1 MTVSTEVSHND
12 YVGNGTTTVFP
23 YQFRIFK
30 QSDLT
35 VSVTDPD
42 DDLTILRLDTDY
54 TVTGAGSYYGGTVV
68 LPSALATN
76 WKISIAREMPV
87 TQETDL
93 RNQGKFFAEVHENAF
108 DKLTM
113 LIQQCFGWLGLAL
126 RKPSFI
132 ANYYDALGNYIRN
145 LHDPVR
151 PQDAATKNYID
162 VEISTVNADIESR
175 SQKTLRVPENIPAL
189 PSIPERRNKQVGFDN
204 SGNPVLLDPA
214 ETGDLGYILIDS
226 FEDGATITS
235 RYEAL
240 HFETGGEYYRWDGEL
255 PKVVPAGSTPE
266 TTGGVGVGAWVSV
279 GDASLRSNLAD
290 PEGYQLI
297 GGLSEHYS
305 LPAKFVVVD
314 NEPYNGDLKSAL
326 SDAEAGTVFWLGKKT
341 YNITGLYGSARNTVE
356 NITIVGAGMPQL
368 SSDKTRFIDGT
379 GTIIQGAIK
388 NQAIGF
394 KIFNLGIDC
403 GNYVSQSVY
412 PTETYEDALQHYAVG
427 ANANLAIDNIKTLNA
442 VGVVSKPGTHSILL
456 EQLSGV
462 KLGYVECIGGF
473 HGLTIKCQDLQ
484 GGIAHCYGQYGD
496 AFILKSDSGGAC
508 TSNYMER
515 ITAGLYYNADW
526 PDVTMGGIYDAHDN
540 VTIDKIGIG
549 ELIVQNAS
557 WGLIPS
563 DANTG
568 FITNVSIGRY
578 SAFNVYGNYY
588 SLTIDNKCVGWTIG
602 EHRIS
607 GASGGIR
614 VHPDSAE
621 INIGTGSSKGN
632 TKSGYALGSN
642 SLSHGVLFA
651 NENGEAGVDYLGGLG
666 FDASLVHG
674 YINGTVLVSGMPTAK
689 NGNPING
696 WADTGAFDMNVTGK
710 TVNITGSLT
719 RGSSAAAYNIISVCQ
734 PLKQT
739 PIPAWG
745 VSAGSVMI
753 PVECYVTTSGQLY
766 VTGFA
771 SIPTGGT
778 IYFSG
783 QYLFK

>member
-1 MTVSTEVSHND
+1 MTVSTEVDHND
-12 YVGNGTTTVFP
+12 YIGNGVTTSFP
-23 YQFRIFK
+23 YTFRIFK
-30 QSDLT
+30 KSDL
-35 VSVTDPD
+35 VVQVA
-42 DDLTILRLDTDY
+42 DLSENITELVLDTDY
-54 TVTGAGSYYGGTVV
+54 TVTGAGEYTGGNVILSTP
-68 LPSALATN
+68 LTSGYQ
-76 WKISIAREMPV
+76 ISISRELPV
-87 TQETDL
+87 TQEIDF
-93 RNQGKFFAEVHENAF
+93 RNQGKFFAEVHEDGF

-113 LIQQCFGWLGLAL
+113 LIQQAISWLRLSL
-126 RKPSFI
+126 RKPSFV
-132 ANYYDALGNYIRN
+132 ANYYDALNNYIRN
-145 LHDPVR
+145 LRDPSL
-151 PQDAATKNYID
+151 PQDAATKNYVDSLANI
-162 VEISTVNADIESR
+162 NLSR
-175 SQKTLRVPENIPAL
+175 TLRTPEPIISL
-189 PSIPERRNKQVGFDN
+189 PGIDQRKNKIVAMDD
-204 SGNPVLLDPA
+204 SGNPLMVLPESGSAADVLIELAKPY
-214 ETGDLGYILIDS
+214 GY
-226 FEDGATITS
+226 T
-235 RYEAL
+235 Y
-240 HFETGGEYYRWDGEL
+240 
-255 PKVVPAGSTPE
+255 
-266 TTGGVGVGAWVSV
+266 
-279 GDASLRSNLAD
+279 
-290 PEGYQLI
+290 I
-297 GGLSEHYS
+297 GGLAEHYS
-305 LPAKFVVVD
+305 LPVKFVVVD
-314 NEPYNGDLKSAL
+314 NAPYNGDLKAAL
-326 SDAEAGTVFWLGKKT
+326 TAATPGSVFWLGKKT
-341 YNITGLYGSARNTVE
+341 HNITGLYGVNRNTVE

-368 SSDKTRFIDGT
+368 SSDKRYFIDGT
-379 GTIIQGAIK
+379 GTIIQGTIK
-388 NQAIGF
+388 NQAKGF
-394 KIFNLGIDC
+394 KIFNLGIDV
-403 GNYVSQSVY
+403 GDYVSQNVY
-412 PTETYEDALQHYAVG
+412 PSVTYEDGLQHYGVG
-427 ANANLAIDNIKTLNA
+427 SNANIEINNVKILNTVTDTA
-442 VGVVSKPGTHSILL
+442 KPGTHSLLL

-473 HGLTIKCQDLQ
+473 HGFTVKCHGLQ

-496 AFILKSDSGGAC
+496 AFIFKSDSGGAC
-508 TSNYMER
+508 ADNYMER
-515 ITAGLYYNADW
+515 ITVGLYDNTGW

-632 TKSGYALGSN
+632 TKSGYALGGN
-642 SLSHGVLFA
+642 SLSHGVIFA

-674 YINGTVLVSGMPTAK
+674 YVNGTVLFSGMPTAK

-696 WADTGAFDMNVTGK
+696 WGDTGAFDMNITGK

-719 RGSSAAAYNIISVCQ
+719 RGTSAAAYNIISVCQ

-745 VSAGSVMI
+745 VSSGSAMV

-766 VTGFA
+766 VAGFA

>member
-1 MTVSTEVSHND
+1 MTVSTEVDHNE
-12 YVGNGTTTVFP
+12 YTGNGVTTSFP
-23 YQFRIFK
+23 YTFRIFK
-30 QSDLT
+30 KSDL
-35 VSVTDPD
+35 VVQVV
-42 DDLTILRLDTDY
+42 DLNENITELILDTDY
-54 TVTGAGSYYGGTVV
+54 TVSGAGGYTGGNVV
-68 LPSALATN
+68 LAAPLN
-76 WKISIAREMPV
+76 NGYQISISRDLPV

-93 RNQGKFFAEVHENAF
+93 RNQGKFFAEVHEDAF

-113 LIQQCFGWLGLAL
+113 LIQQAISWLRLSL
-126 RKPSFI
+126 RKPSFV
-132 ANYYDALGNYIRN
+132 ANYYDALNNYIRN
-145 LHDPVR
+145 LRDPSL
-151 PQDAATKNYID
+151 PQDAATKNYVDSLANI
-162 VEISTVNADIESR
+162 NLSR
-175 SQKTLRVPENIPAL
+175 TLRTPEPIISL
-189 PSIPERRNKQVGFDN
+189 PGIDQRKNKIVAMDD
-204 SGNPVLLDPA
+204 SGNPLMVLPESGSAADVLIELAKPY
-214 ETGDLGYILIDS
+214 GY
-226 FEDGATITS
+226 T
-235 RYEAL
+235 Y
-240 HFETGGEYYRWDGEL
+240 
-255 PKVVPAGSTPE
+255 
-266 TTGGVGVGAWVSV
+266 
-279 GDASLRSNLAD
+279 
-290 PEGYQLI
+290 I
-297 GGLSEHYS
+297 GGLAEHFS
-305 LPAKFVVVD
+305 LPVKFVVVD
-314 NEPYNGDLKSAL
+314 NAPYNGDLKAAL
-326 SDAEAGTVFWLGKKT
+326 TAATSGSVFGLGKKT
-341 YNITGLYGSARNTVE
+341 YNITGLYGVNRNTVE
-356 NITIVGAGMPQL
+356 NITIVGAGMPKL
-368 SSDKTRFIDGT
+368 SSDKRYLMDGT
-379 GTIIQGAIK
+379 GTIIQGTIK
-388 NQAIGF
+388 NQAKGF
-394 KIFNLGIDC
+394 KIFNLGIDV
-403 GNYVSQSVY
+403 GDYVSQNVY
-412 PTETYEDALQHYAVG
+412 PSVTYEDGLQHYGVG
-427 ANANLAIDNIKTLNA
+427 SNANIEINNVKLLNTVTDTA
-442 VGVVSKPGTHSILL
+442 KPGTHSLLL

-473 HGLTIKCQDLQ
+473 HGFTVKCHGLQ

-496 AFILKSDSGGAC
+496 AFIFKSDSGGAC
-508 TSNYMER
+508 ADNYMER
-515 ITAGLYYNADW
+515 ITVGLYDNTGW

-632 TKSGYALGSN
+632 TKSGYALGGN
-642 SLSHGVLFA
+642 SLSHGVIFA

-674 YINGTVLVSGMPTAK
+674 YVNGTVLFSGMPTAK

-696 WADTGAFDMNVTGK
+696 WGDTGAFDMNITGK

-719 RGSSAAAYNIISVCQ
+719 RGTSAAAYNIISVCQ

-745 VSAGSVMI
+745 VSAGSAMV

-766 VTGFA
+766 VAGFA

>member
-1 MTVSTEVSHND
+1 MTVSTEVDHNE
-12 YVGNGTTTVFP
+12 YTGNGVTTSFP
-23 YQFRIFK
+23 YTFRIFK
-30 QSDLT
+30 KSDL
-35 VSVTDPD
+35 VVQVV
-42 DDLTILRLDTDY
+42 DLNENITELILDTDY
-54 TVTGAGSYYGGTVV
+54 TVSGAGGYTGGNVV
-68 LPSALATN
+68 LAAPLN
-76 WKISIAREMPV
+76 NGYQISISRDLPV

-93 RNQGKFFAEVHENAF
+93 RNQGKFFAEVHEDAF

-113 LIQQCFGWLGLAL
+113 LIQQAISWLRLSL
-126 RKPSFI
+126 RKPSFV
-132 ANYYDALGNYIRN
+132 ANYYDALNNYIRN
-145 LHDPVR
+145 LRDPSL
-151 PQDAATKNYID
+151 PQDAATKNYVDSLANI
-162 VEISTVNADIESR
+162 NLSR
-175 SQKTLRVPENIPAL
+175 TLRTPEPIISL
-189 PSIPERRNKQVGFDN
+189 PGIDQRKNKIVAMDD
-204 SGNPVLLDPA
+204 SGNPLMVLPESGSAADVLIELAKPY
-214 ETGDLGYILIDS
+214 GY
-226 FEDGATITS
+226 T
-235 RYEAL
+235 Y
-240 HFETGGEYYRWDGEL
+240 
-255 PKVVPAGSTPE
+255 
-266 TTGGVGVGAWVSV
+266 
-279 GDASLRSNLAD
+279 
-290 PEGYQLI
+290 I
-297 GGLSEHYS
+297 GGLAEHFS
-305 LPAKFVVVD
+305 LPVKFVVVD
-314 NEPYNGDLKSAL
+314 NAPYNGDLKAAL
-326 SDAEAGTVFWLGKKT
+326 TAATSGSVFWLGKKT
-341 YNITGLYGSARNTVE
+341 YNITGLYGVNRNTVE
-356 NITIVGAGMPQL
+356 NITIVGAGMPKL
-368 SSDKTRFIDGT
+368 SSDKRYLMDGT
-379 GTIIQGAIK
+379 GTIIQGTIK
-388 NQAIGF
+388 NQAKGF
-394 KIFNLGIDC
+394 KIFNLGIDV
-403 GNYVSQSVY
+403 GDYVSQNVY
-412 PTETYEDALQHYAVG
+412 PSVTYEDGLQHYGVG
-427 ANANLAIDNIKTLNA
+427 SNANIEINNVKLLNTVTDTA
-442 VGVVSKPGTHSILL
+442 KPGTHSLLL

-473 HGLTIKCQDLQ
+473 HGFTVKCHGLQ

-496 AFILKSDSGGAC
+496 AFIFKSDSGGAC
-508 TSNYMER
+508 ADNYMER
-515 ITAGLYYNADW
+515 ITVGLYDNTGW

-632 TKSGYALGSN
+632 TKSGYALGGN
-642 SLSHGVLFA
+642 SLSHGVIFA

-674 YINGTVLVSGMPTAK
+674 YVNGTVLFSGMPTAK

-696 WADTGAFDMNVTGK
+696 WGDTGAFDMNITGK

-719 RGSSAAAYNIISVCQ
+719 RGTSAAAYNIISVCQ

-745 VSAGSVMI
+745 VSAGRAMV

-766 VTGFA
+766 VAGFA

>member
-1 MTVSTEVSHND
+1 MTVSTEVDHNE
-12 YVGNGTTTVFP
+12 YTGNGVTTSFP
-23 YQFRIFK
+23 YTFRIFK
-30 QSDLT
+30 KSDL
-35 VSVTDPD
+35 VVQVV
-42 DDLTILRLDTDY
+42 DLNENITELILDTDY
-54 TVTGAGSYYGGTVV
+54 TVSGAGGYTGGNVV
-68 LPSALATN
+68 LAAPLN
-76 WKISIAREMPV
+76 NGYQISISRDLPV

-93 RNQGKFFAEVHENAF
+93 RNQGKFFAEVHEDAF

-113 LIQQCFGWLGLAL
+113 LIQQAISWLRLSL
-126 RKPSFI
+126 RKPSFV
-132 ANYYDALGNYIRN
+132 ANYYDALNNYIRN
-145 LHDPVR
+145 LRDPSL
-151 PQDAATKNYID
+151 PQDAATKNYVDSLANI
-162 VEISTVNADIESR
+162 NLSR
-175 SQKTLRVPENIPAL
+175 TLRTPEPIISL
-189 PSIPERRNKQVGFDN
+189 PGIDQRKNKIVAMDD
-204 SGNPVLLDPA
+204 SGNPLMVLPESGSAADVLIELAKPY
-214 ETGDLGYILIDS
+214 GY
-226 FEDGATITS
+226 T
-235 RYEAL
+235 Y
-240 HFETGGEYYRWDGEL
+240 
-255 PKVVPAGSTPE
+255 
-266 TTGGVGVGAWVSV
+266 
-279 GDASLRSNLAD
+279 
-290 PEGYQLI
+290 I
-297 GGLSEHYS
+297 GGLAEHFS
-305 LPAKFVVVD
+305 LPVKFVVVD
-314 NEPYNGDLKSAL
+314 NAPYNGDLKAAL
-326 SDAEAGTVFWLGKKT
+326 TAATSGSVFWLGKKT
-341 YNITGLYGSARNTVE
+341 YNITGLYGVNRNTVE
-356 NITIVGAGMPQL
+356 NITIVGAGMPKL
-368 SSDKTRFIDGT
+368 SSDKRYLMDGT
-379 GTIIQGAIK
+379 GTIIQGTIK
-388 NQAIGF
+388 NQAKGF
-394 KIFNLGIDC
+394 KIFNLGIDV
-403 GNYVSQSVY
+403 GDYVSQNVY
-412 PTETYEDALQHYAVG
+412 PSVTYEDGLQHYGVG
-427 ANANLAIDNIKTLNA
+427 SNANIEINNVKLLNTVTDTA
-442 VGVVSKPGTHSILL
+442 KPGTHSLLL

-473 HGLTIKCQDLQ
+473 HGFTVKCHGLQ

-496 AFILKSDSGGAC
+496 AFIFKSDSGGAC
-508 TSNYMER
+508 ADNYMER
-515 ITAGLYYNADW
+515 ITVGLYDNTGW

-602 EHRIS
+602 EHMIS

-632 TKSGYALGSN
+632 TKSGYALGGN
-642 SLSHGVLFA
+642 SLSHGVIFA

-674 YINGTVLVSGMPTAK
+674 YVNGTVLFSGMPTAK

-696 WADTGAFDMNVTGK
+696 WGDTGAFDMNITGK

-719 RGSSAAAYNIISVCQ
+719 RGTSAAAYNIISVCQ

-745 VSAGSVMI
+745 VSAGSAMV

-766 VTGFA
+766 VAGFA

>member
-1 MTVSTEVSHND
+1 MTVSTEVDHNE
-12 YVGNGTTTVFP
+12 YTGNGVTTSFP
-23 YQFRIFK
+23 YTFRIFK
-30 QSDLT
+30 KSDL
-35 VSVTDPD
+35 VVQVV
-42 DDLTILRLDTDY
+42 DLNENITELTLDTDY
-54 TVTGAGSYYGGTVV
+54 TVSGAGGYTGGNVV
-68 LPSALATN
+68 LAAPLN
-76 WKISIAREMPV
+76 NGYQISISRDLPV

-93 RNQGKFFAEVHENAF
+93 RNQGKFFAEVHEDAF

-113 LIQQCFGWLGLAL
+113 LIQQAISWLRLSL
-126 RKPSFI
+126 RKPSFV
-132 ANYYDALGNYIRN
+132 ANYYDALNNYIRN
-145 LHDPVR
+145 LRDPSL
-151 PQDAATKNYID
+151 PQDAATKNYVDSLANI
-162 VEISTVNADIESR
+162 NLSR
-175 SQKTLRVPENIPAL
+175 TLRTPEPIISL
-189 PSIPERRNKQVGFDN
+189 PGIDQRKNKIVAMDD
-204 SGNPVLLDPA
+204 SGNPLMVLPESGSAADVLIELAKPY
-214 ETGDLGYILIDS
+214 GY
-226 FEDGATITS
+226 T
-235 RYEAL
+235 Y
-240 HFETGGEYYRWDGEL
+240 
-255 PKVVPAGSTPE
+255 
-266 TTGGVGVGAWVSV
+266 
-279 GDASLRSNLAD
+279 
-290 PEGYQLI
+290 I
-297 GGLSEHYS
+297 GGLAEHFS
-305 LPAKFVVVD
+305 LPVKFVVVD
-314 NEPYNGDLKSAL
+314 NAPYNGDLKAAL
-326 SDAEAGTVFWLGKKT
+326 TAATSGSVFWLGKKT
-341 YNITGLYGSARNTVE
+341 YNITGLYGVNRNTVE
-356 NITIVGAGMPQL
+356 NITIVGAGMPKL
-368 SSDKTRFIDGT
+368 SSDKRYLMDGT
-379 GTIIQGAIK
+379 GTIIQGTIK
-388 NQAIGF
+388 NQAKGF
-394 KIFNLGIDC
+394 KIFNLGIDV
-403 GNYVSQSVY
+403 GDYVSQNVY
-412 PTETYEDALQHYAVG
+412 PSVTYEDGLQHYGVG
-427 ANANLAIDNIKTLNA
+427 SNANIEINNVKLLNTVTDTA
-442 VGVVSKPGTHSILL
+442 KPGTHSLLL

-473 HGLTIKCQDLQ
+473 HGFTVKCHGLQ

-496 AFILKSDSGGAC
+496 AFIFKSDSGGAC
-508 TSNYMER
+508 ADNYMER
-515 ITAGLYYNADW
+515 ITVGLYDNTGW

-632 TKSGYALGSN
+632 TKSGYALGGN
-642 SLSHGVLFA
+642 SLSHGVIFA

-674 YINGTVLVSGMPTAK
+674 YVNGTVLFSGMPTAK

-696 WADTGAFDMNVTGK
+696 WGDTGAFDMNITGK

-719 RGSSAAAYNIISVCQ
+719 RGTSAAAYNIISVCQ

-745 VSAGSVMI
+745 VSAGSAMV

-766 VTGFA
+766 VAGFA

>member
-1 MTVSTEVSHND
+1 MTVSTEVDHNE
-12 YVGNGTTTVFP
+12 YTGNGVTTSFP
-23 YQFRIFK
+23 YTFRIFK
-30 QSDLT
+30 KSDL
-35 VSVTDPD
+35 VVQVV
-42 DDLTILRLDTDY
+42 DLNENITELILDTDY
-54 TVTGAGSYYGGTVV
+54 TVSGAGGYTGGNVV
-68 LPSALATN
+68 LAAPLN
-76 WKISIAREMPV
+76 NGYQISISRDLPV

-93 RNQGKFFAEVHENAF
+93 RNQGKFFAEVHEDAF

-113 LIQQCFGWLGLAL
+113 LIQQAISWLRLSL
-126 RKPSFI
+126 RKPSFV
-132 ANYYDALGNYIRN
+132 ANYYDALNNYIRN
-145 LHDPVR
+145 LRDPSL
-151 PQDAATKNYID
+151 PQDAATKNYVDSLANI
-162 VEISTVNADIESR
+162 NLSR
-175 SQKTLRVPENIPAL
+175 TLRTPEPIISL
-189 PSIPERRNKQVGFDN
+189 PGIDQRKNKIVAMDD
-204 SGNPVLLDPA
+204 SGNPLMVLPESGSAADVLIELAKPY
-214 ETGDLGYILIDS
+214 GY
-226 FEDGATITS
+226 T
-235 RYEAL
+235 Y
-240 HFETGGEYYRWDGEL
+240 
-255 PKVVPAGSTPE
+255 
-266 TTGGVGVGAWVSV
+266 
-279 GDASLRSNLAD
+279 
-290 PEGYQLI
+290 I
-297 GGLSEHYS
+297 GGLAEHFS
-305 LPAKFVVVD
+305 LPVKFVVVD
-314 NEPYNGDLKSAL
+314 NAPYNGDLKAAL
-326 SDAEAGTVFWLGKKT
+326 TAATSGSVFWLGKKT
-341 YNITGLYGSARNTVE
+341 YNITGLYGVNRNTVE
-356 NITIVGAGMPQL
+356 NITIVGAGMPKL
-368 SSDKTRFIDGT
+368 SSDKRYLMDGT
-379 GTIIQGAIK
+379 GTIIQGTIK
-388 NQAIGF
+388 NQAKGF
-394 KIFNLGIDC
+394 KIFNLGIDV
-403 GNYVSQSVY
+403 GDYVSQNVY
-412 PTETYEDALQHYAVG
+412 PSVTYEDGLQHYGVG
-427 ANANLAIDNIKTLNA
+427 SNANIEINNVKLLNTVTDTA
-442 VGVVSKPGTHSILL
+442 KPGTHSLLL

-473 HGLTIKCQDLQ
+473 HGFTFKCHGLQ

-496 AFILKSDSGGAC
+496 AFIFKSDSGGAC
-508 TSNYMER
+508 ADNYMER
-515 ITAGLYYNADW
+515 ITVGLYDNTGW

-632 TKSGYALGSN
+632 TKSGYALGGN
-642 SLSHGVLFA
+642 SLSHGVIFA

-674 YINGTVLVSGMPTAK
+674 YVNGTVLFSGMPTAK

-696 WADTGAFDMNVTGK
+696 WGDTGAFDMNITGK

-719 RGSSAAAYNIISVCQ
+719 RGTSAAAYNIISVCQ

-745 VSAGSVMI
+745 VSAGSAMV

-766 VTGFA
+766 VAGFA

>member
-1 MTVSTEVSHND
+1 MTVSTEVDHND
-12 YVGNGTTTVFP
+12 YIGNGVTTSFP
-23 YQFRIFK
+23 YTFRIFK
-30 QSDLT
+30 KSDL
-35 VSVTDPD
+35 VVQVA
-42 DDLTILRLDTDY
+42 DLSENITELVLDTDY
-54 TVTGAGSYYGGTVV
+54 TVTGVGEYTGGNVILSTP
-68 LPSALATN
+68 LTSGYQ
-76 WKISIAREMPV
+76 ISISRELPV
-87 TQETDL
+87 TQEIDF
-93 RNQGKFFAEVHENAF
+93 RNQGKFFAEVHEDGF

-113 LIQQCFGWLGLAL
+113 LIQQAISWLRLSL
-126 RKPSFI
+126 RKPSFV
-132 ANYYDALGNYIRN
+132 ANYYDALNNYIRN
-145 LHDPVR
+145 LRDPSL
-151 PQDAATKNYID
+151 PQDAATKNYVDSLANI
-162 VEISTVNADIESR
+162 NLSR
-175 SQKTLRVPENIPAL
+175 TLRTPEPIISL
-189 PSIPERRNKQVGFDN
+189 PGIDQRKNKIVAMDD
-204 SGNPVLLDPA
+204 SGNPLMVLPESGSAADVLIELAKPY
-214 ETGDLGYILIDS
+214 GY
-226 FEDGATITS
+226 T
-235 RYEAL
+235 Y
-240 HFETGGEYYRWDGEL
+240 
-255 PKVVPAGSTPE
+255 
-266 TTGGVGVGAWVSV
+266 
-279 GDASLRSNLAD
+279 
-290 PEGYQLI
+290 I
-297 GGLSEHYS
+297 GGLAEHYS
-305 LPAKFVVVD
+305 LPVKFVVVD
-314 NEPYNGDLKSAL
+314 NAPYNGDLKAAL
-326 SDAEAGTVFWLGKKT
+326 TAATPGSVFWLGKKT
-341 YNITGLYGSARNTVE
+341 HNITGLYGVNRNTVE

-368 SSDKTRFIDGT
+368 SSDKRYFIDGT
-379 GTIIQGAIK
+379 GTIIQGTIK
-388 NQAIGF
+388 NQAKGF
-394 KIFNLGIDC
+394 KIFNLGIDV
-403 GNYVSQSVY
+403 GDYVSQNVY
-412 PTETYEDALQHYAVG
+412 PSVTYEDGLQHYGVG
-427 ANANLAIDNIKTLNA
+427 SNANIEINNVKILNTVTDTA
-442 VGVVSKPGTHSILL
+442 KPGTHSLLL

-473 HGLTIKCQDLQ
+473 HGFTVKCHGLQ

-496 AFILKSDSGGAC
+496 AFIFKSDSGGAC
-508 TSNYMER
+508 ADNYMER
-515 ITAGLYYNADW
+515 ITVGLYDNTGW

-632 TKSGYALGSN
+632 TKSGYALGGN
-642 SLSHGVLFA
+642 SLSHGVIFA

-674 YINGTVLVSGMPTAK
+674 YVNGTVLFSGMPTAK

-696 WADTGAFDMNVTGK
+696 WGDTGAFDMNITGK

-719 RGSSAAAYNIISVCQ
+719 RGTSAAAYNIISVCQ

-745 VSAGSVMI
+745 VSAGSVMV

-766 VTGFA
+766 VAGFA

>member
-1 MTVSTEVSHND
+1 MTVSTEVDHNE
-12 YVGNGTTTVFP
+12 YMGNGVTTSFP
-23 YQFRIFK
+23 YTFRIFK
-30 QSDLT
+30 KSDLM
-35 VSVTDPD
+35 VQVA
-42 DDLTILRLDTDY
+42 DLNENITELVLDTDY
-54 TVTGAGSYYGGTVV
+54 TVSGAGGYTGGNVILANP
-68 LPSALATN
+68 LPN
-76 WKISIAREMPV
+76 GYQISISRELPV
-87 TQETDL
+87 TQDTDL
-93 RNQGKFFAEVHENAF
+93 RNQGKFFAEVHEDAF

-113 LIQQCFGWLGLAL
+113 LIQQAFSWLRLAL
-126 RKPSFI
+126 RKPSFV
-132 ANYYDALGNYIRN
+132 ANYYDALNNYIRN
-145 LHDPVR
+145 LRDPSH
-151 PQDAATKNYID
+151 PQDAATKIYVDSLSN
-162 VEISTVNADIESR
+162 TNLSR
-175 SQKTLRVPENIPAL
+175 TLRTPEPIISL
-189 PSIPERRNKQVGFDN
+189 PDIDQRKNKIVAMDD
-204 SGNPVLLDPA
+204 SGNPLMVLPESGSAADVLIELAKPY
-214 ETGDLGYILIDS
+214 GY
-226 FEDGATITS
+226 T
-235 RYEAL
+235 Y
-240 HFETGGEYYRWDGEL
+240 
-255 PKVVPAGSTPE
+255 
-266 TTGGVGVGAWVSV
+266 
-279 GDASLRSNLAD
+279 
-290 PEGYQLI
+290 I
-297 GGLSEHYS
+297 GGLAEHYS
-305 LPAKFVVVD
+305 LPVKFVVVD
-314 NEPYNGDLKSAL
+314 NAPYNGDLKAAL
-326 SDAEAGTVFWLGKKT
+326 TAAIPGSVFWLGKKT
-341 YNITGLYGSARNTVE
+341 YNITGLYGVNRNTVE

-368 SSDKTRFIDGT
+368 SSDKRYLIDGT
-379 GTIIQGAIK
+379 GTILQGTIK
-388 NQAIGF
+388 NQARGF
-394 KIFNLGIDC
+394 KTFNFGIDV
-403 GNYVSQSVY
+403 GDYVSQNVY
-412 PTETYEDALQHYAVG
+412 PTVTYEDGLQHYGVG
-427 ANANLAIDNIKTLNA
+427 ANANIEIHNVKFLNT
-442 VGVVSKPGTHSILL
+442 VTDPFKPGTHSLLL

-473 HGLTIKCQDLQ
+473 HGFTVKCHGLQ

-496 AFILKSDSGGAC
+496 AFIFKSDSGGAC
-508 TSNYMER
+508 ASNYMER
-515 ITAGLYYNADW
+515 IIVGLYDNSGW

-632 TKSGYALGSN
+632 TKSGYALGGN

-674 YINGTVLVSGMPTAK
+674 YVNGTVLFSGMPTAK
-689 NGNPING
+689 NGSPING

-745 VSAGSVMI
+745 VSAGSVMV

-766 VTGFA
+766 VAGFA

>member
-1 MTVSTEVSHND
+1 MTVSTEVDHNE
-12 YVGNGTTTVFP
+12 YTGNGVTTSFP
-23 YQFRIFK
+23 YTFRIFK
-30 QSDLT
+30 KSDL
-35 VSVTDPD
+35 VVQVV
-42 DDLTILRLDTDY
+42 DLNENITELILDTDY
-54 TVTGAGSYYGGTVV
+54 TVSGAGGYTGGNVV
-68 LPSALATN
+68 LAAPLN
-76 WKISIAREMPV
+76 NGYQISISRDLPV

-93 RNQGKFFAEVHENAF
+93 RNQGKFFAEVHEDAF

-113 LIQQCFGWLGLAL
+113 LIQQAISWLRLSL
-126 RKPSFI
+126 RKPSFV
-132 ANYYDALGNYIRN
+132 ANYYDALNNYIRN
-145 LHDPVR
+145 LRDPSL
-151 PQDAATKNYID
+151 PQDAATKNYVDSLANI
-162 VEISTVNADIESR
+162 NLSR
-175 SQKTLRVPENIPAL
+175 TLRTPEPIISL
-189 PSIPERRNKQVGFDN
+189 PGIDQRKNKIVAMDD
-204 SGNPVLLDPA
+204 SGNPLMVLPESGSAADVLIELAKPY
-214 ETGDLGYILIDS
+214 GY
-226 FEDGATITS
+226 T
-235 RYEAL
+235 Y
-240 HFETGGEYYRWDGEL
+240 
-255 PKVVPAGSTPE
+255 
-266 TTGGVGVGAWVSV
+266 
-279 GDASLRSNLAD
+279 
-290 PEGYQLI
+290 I
-297 GGLSEHYS
+297 GGLAEHFS
-305 LPAKFVVVD
+305 LPVKFVVVD
-314 NEPYNGDLKSAL
+314 NAPYNGDLKAAL
-326 SDAEAGTVFWLGKKT
+326 TAATSGSVFWLGKKT
-341 YNITGLYGSARNTVE
+341 YNITGLYGVNRNTVE
-356 NITIVGAGMPQL
+356 NITIVGAGMPKL
-368 SSDKTRFIDGT
+368 SSDKRYLMDGT
-379 GTIIQGAIK
+379 GTIIQGTIK
-388 NQAIGF
+388 NQAKGF
-394 KIFNLGIDC
+394 KIFNLGIDV
-403 GNYVSQSVY
+403 GDYVSQNVY
-412 PTETYEDALQHYAVG
+412 PSVTYEDGLQHYGVG
-427 ANANLAIDNIKTLNA
+427 SNANIEINNVKLLNTVTDTA
-442 VGVVSKPGTHSILL
+442 KPGTHSLLL

-473 HGLTIKCQDLQ
+473 HGFTVKCHGLQ

-496 AFILKSDSGGAC
+496 AFIFKSDSGGAC
-508 TSNYMER
+508 ADNYMER
-515 ITAGLYYNADW
+515 ITVGLYDNTGW

-602 EHRIS
+602 EHSIS

-632 TKSGYALGSN
+632 TKSGYALGGN
-642 SLSHGVLFA
+642 SLSHGVIFA

-674 YINGTVLVSGMPTAK
+674 YVNGTVLFSGMPTAK

-696 WADTGAFDMNVTGK
+696 WGDTGAFDMNITGK

-719 RGSSAAAYNIISVCQ
+719 RGTSAAAYNIISVCQ

-745 VSAGSVMI
+745 VSAGSAMV

-766 VTGFA
+766 VAGFA

>member
-1 MTVSTEVSHND
+1 MTVSTEVDHNE
-12 YVGNGTTTVFP
+12 YTGNGVTTSFP
-23 YQFRIFK
+23 YTFRIFK
-30 QSDLT
+30 KSDL
-35 VSVTDPD
+35 VVQVV
-42 DDLTILRLDTDY
+42 DLNENITELILDTDY
-54 TVTGAGSYYGGTVV
+54 TVSGAGGYTGGNVV
-68 LPSALATN
+68 LAAPLN
-76 WKISIAREMPV
+76 NGYQISISRDLPV

-93 RNQGKFFAEVHENAF
+93 RNQGKFFAEVHEDAF

-113 LIQQCFGWLGLAL
+113 LIQQAISWLRLSL
-126 RKPSFI
+126 RKPSFV
-132 ANYYDALGNYIRN
+132 ANYYDALNNYIRN
-145 LHDPVR
+145 LRDPSL
-151 PQDAATKNYID
+151 PQDAATKNYVDSLANI
-162 VEISTVNADIESR
+162 NLSR
-175 SQKTLRVPENIPAL
+175 TLRTPEPIISL
-189 PSIPERRNKQVGFDN
+189 PGIDQRKNKIVAMDD
-204 SGNPVLLDPA
+204 SGNPLMVLPESGSAADVLIELAKPY
-214 ETGDLGYILIDS
+214 GY
-226 FEDGATITS
+226 T
-235 RYEAL
+235 Y
-240 HFETGGEYYRWDGEL
+240 
-255 PKVVPAGSTPE
+255 
-266 TTGGVGVGAWVSV
+266 
-279 GDASLRSNLAD
+279 
-290 PEGYQLI
+290 I
-297 GGLSEHYS
+297 GGLAEHFS
-305 LPAKFVVVD
+305 LPVKFVVVD
-314 NEPYNGDLKSAL
+314 NAPYNGDLKAAL
-326 SDAEAGTVFWLGKKT
+326 TAATSGSVFWLGKKT
-341 YNITGLYGSARNTVE
+341 YNITGLYGVNRNTVE
-356 NITIVGAGMPQL
+356 NITIVGAGMPKL
-368 SSDKTRFIDGT
+368 SSDKRYLMDGT
-379 GTIIQGAIK
+379 GTIIQGTIK
-388 NQAIGF
+388 NQAKGF
-394 KIFNLGIDC
+394 KIFNLGIDV
-403 GNYVSQSVY
+403 GDYVSQNVY
-412 PTETYEDALQHYAVG
+412 PSVTYEDGLQHYGVG
-427 ANANLAIDNIKTLNA
+427 SNANIEINNVKLLNTVTDTA
-442 VGVVSKPGTHSILL
+442 KPGTHSLLL

-473 HGLTIKCQDLQ
+473 HGFTVKCHGLQ

-496 AFILKSDSGGAC
+496 AFIFKSDSGGAC
-508 TSNYMER
+508 ADNYMER
-515 ITAGLYYNADW
+515 ITVGLYDNTGW

-549 ELIVQNAS
+549 ELIVHNAS

-602 EHRIS
+602 EHMIS

-632 TKSGYALGSN
+632 TKSGYALGGN
-642 SLSHGVLFA
+642 SLSHGVIFA

-674 YINGTVLVSGMPTAK
+674 YVNGTVLFSGMPTAK

-696 WADTGAFDMNVTGK
+696 WGDTGAFDMNITGK

-719 RGSSAAAYNIISVCQ
+719 RGTSAAAYNIISVCQ

-745 VSAGSVMI
+745 VSAGSAMV

-766 VTGFA
+766 VAGFA

>member
-1 MTVSTEVSHND
+1 MTVSTEVDHNE
-12 YVGNGTTTVFP
+12 YTGNGVTTSFP
-23 YQFRIFK
+23 YTFRIFK
-30 QSDLT
+30 KSDL
-35 VSVTDPD
+35 VVQVV
-42 DDLTILRLDTDY
+42 DLNENITELILDTDY
-54 TVTGAGSYYGGTVV
+54 TVSGAGGYTGGNVV
-68 LPSALATN
+68 LAAPLN
-76 WKISIAREMPV
+76 NGYQISISRDLPV

-93 RNQGKFFAEVHENAF
+93 RNQGKFFAEVHEDAF

-113 LIQQCFGWLGLAL
+113 LIQQAISWLRLSL
-126 RKPSFI
+126 RKPSFV
-132 ANYYDALGNYIRN
+132 ANYYDALNNYIRN
-145 LHDPVR
+145 LRDPSL
-151 PQDAATKNYID
+151 PQDAATKNYVDSLANI
-162 VEISTVNADIESR
+162 NLSR
-175 SQKTLRVPENIPAL
+175 TLRTPEPIISL
-189 PSIPERRNKQVGFDN
+189 PGIDQRKNKIVAMDD
-204 SGNPVLLDPA
+204 SGNPLMVLPESGSAADVLIELAKPY
-214 ETGDLGYILIDS
+214 GY
-226 FEDGATITS
+226 T
-235 RYEAL
+235 Y
-240 HFETGGEYYRWDGEL
+240 
-255 PKVVPAGSTPE
+255 
-266 TTGGVGVGAWVSV
+266 
-279 GDASLRSNLAD
+279 
-290 PEGYQLI
+290 I
-297 GGLSEHYS
+297 GGLAEHFS
-305 LPAKFVVVD
+305 LPVKFVVVD
-314 NEPYNGDLKSAL
+314 NAPYNGDLKAAL
-326 SDAEAGTVFWLGKKT
+326 TAATSGSVFWLGKKT
-341 YNITGLYGSARNTVE
+341 YNITGLYGVNRNTVE
-356 NITIVGAGMPQL
+356 NITIVGAGMPKL
-368 SSDKTRFIDGT
+368 SSDKRYLMDGT
-379 GTIIQGAIK
+379 GTIIQGTIK
-388 NQAIGF
+388 NQAKGF
-394 KIFNLGIDC
+394 KIFNLGIDV
-403 GNYVSQSVY
+403 GDYVSQNVY
-412 PTETYEDALQHYAVG
+412 PSVTYEDGLQHYG
-427 ANANLAIDNIKTLNA
+427 AGSNANLEINNVKLLNTVTDTA
-442 VGVVSKPGTHSILL
+442 KPGTHSLLL

-473 HGLTIKCQDLQ
+473 HGFTVKCHGLQ

-496 AFILKSDSGGAC
+496 AFIFKSDSGGAC
-508 TSNYMER
+508 ADNYMER
-515 ITAGLYYNADW
+515 ITVGLYDNTGW

-632 TKSGYALGSN
+632 TKSGYALGGN
-642 SLSHGVLFA
+642 SLSHGVIFA

-674 YINGTVLVSGMPTAK
+674 YVNGTVLFSGIPTAK

-696 WADTGAFDMNVTGK
+696 WGDTGAFDMNITGK

-719 RGSSAAAYNIISVCQ
+719 RGTSAAAYNIISVCQ

-745 VSAGSVMI
+745 VSAGSAMV

-766 VTGFA
+766 VAGFA

>member
-1 MTVSTEVSHND
+1 MTVSTEVDHNE
-12 YVGNGTTTVFP
+12 YTGNGVTTSFP
-23 YQFRIFK
+23 YTFRIFHK
-30 QSDLT
+30 SDL
-35 VSVTDPD
+35 VVQVVDLNENITD
-42 DDLTILRLDTDY
+42 LVLDTDY
-54 TVTGAGSYYGGTVV
+54 TVTGAGGYTGGNVILTT
-68 LPSALATN
+68 ALEN
-76 WKISIAREMPV
+76 GFRISIARELPV

-93 RNQGKFFAEVHENAF
+93 RNQGKFFAEVHEDAF

-113 LIQQCFGWLGLAL
+113 LIQQAFSWLRLAL
-126 RKPSFI
+126 RKPSFV
-132 ANYYDALGNYIRN
+132 ANYYDALNNYIRN
-145 LHDPVR
+145 LRDPSH
-151 PQDAATKNYID
+151 PQDAATKSYVDSLSN
-162 VEISTVNADIESR
+162 TNLSR
-175 SQKTLRVPENIPAL
+175 TLRTPEPIISL
-189 PSIPERRNKQVGFDN
+189 PDIDQRKNKIVAMDD
-204 SGNPVLLDPA
+204 SGNPLMVLPESGSAADVLIELAKPY
-214 ETGDLGYILIDS
+214 GY
-226 FEDGATITS
+226 T
-235 RYEAL
+235 Y
-240 HFETGGEYYRWDGEL
+240 
-255 PKVVPAGSTPE
+255 
-266 TTGGVGVGAWVSV
+266 
-279 GDASLRSNLAD
+279 
-290 PEGYQLI
+290 I
-297 GGLSEHYS
+297 GGLAEHYS
-305 LPAKFVVVD
+305 LPVKFVVVD
-314 NEPYNGDLKSAL
+314 NAPYNGDLKAAL
-326 SDAEAGTVFWLGKKT
+326 TAATPGSVFWLGKKT
-341 YNITGLYGSARNTVE
+341 HNITGLYGVNKNTVE

-368 SSDKTRFIDGT
+368 SSDKRYLIDGT
-379 GTIIQGAIK
+379 GTIIQGTIK
-388 NQAIGF
+388 NQARGF
-394 KIFNLGIDC
+394 KIFNCGIDV
-403 GNYVSQSVY
+403 GDYVSQNVY
-412 PTETYEDALQHYAVG
+412 PTVTYEDGLQHYGVG
-427 ANANLAIDNIKTLNA
+427 ANANIEIHNVKILNT
-442 VGVVSKPGTHSILL
+442 VTDPSKPGTHSLLL

-473 HGLTIKCQDLQ
+473 HGFTVKCQGLQ

-496 AFILKSDSGGAC
+496 AFIFKSDSGGAC
-508 TSNYMER
+508 ASNYMER
-515 ITAGLYYNADW
+515 ITVGLYDNSGW

-632 TKSGYALGSN
+632 TKSGYALGGN

-674 YINGTVLVSGMPTAK
+674 YVNGKVLFSGMPTAK
-689 NGNPING
+689 NGSPING

-745 VSAGSVMI
+745 VSAGSVMV

-766 VTGFA
+766 VAGFA

>member
-1 MTVSTEVSHND
+1 MTVSTEVDHNE
-12 YVGNGTTTVFP
+12 YTGNGVTTSFP
-23 YQFRIFK
+23 YTFRIFK
-30 QSDLT
+30 KSDL
-35 VSVTDPD
+35 VVQVV
-42 DDLTILRLDTDY
+42 DLNENITELILDTDY
-54 TVTGAGSYYGGTVV
+54 TVSGAGGYTGGNVV
-68 LPSALATN
+68 LAAPLN
-76 WKISIAREMPV
+76 NGYQISISRDLPV

-93 RNQGKFFAEVHENAF
+93 RNQGKFFAEVHEDAF

-113 LIQQCFGWLGLAL
+113 LIQQAISWLRLSL
-126 RKPSFI
+126 RKPSFV
-132 ANYYDALGNYIRN
+132 ANYYDALNNYIRN
-145 LHDPVR
+145 LRDPSL
-151 PQDAATKNYID
+151 PQDAATKNYVDSLANI
-162 VEISTVNADIESR
+162 NLSR
-175 SQKTLRVPENIPAL
+175 TLRTPEPIISL
-189 PSIPERRNKQVGFDN
+189 PGIDQRKNKIVAMDD
-204 SGNPVLLDPA
+204 SGNPLMVLPESGSAADVLIELAKPY
-214 ETGDLGYILIDS
+214 GY
-226 FEDGATITS
+226 T
-235 RYEAL
+235 Y
-240 HFETGGEYYRWDGEL
+240 
-255 PKVVPAGSTPE
+255 
-266 TTGGVGVGAWVSV
+266 
-279 GDASLRSNLAD
+279 
-290 PEGYQLI
+290 I
-297 GGLSEHYS
+297 GGLAEHFS
-305 LPAKFVVVD
+305 LPVKFVVVD
-314 NEPYNGDLKSAL
+314 NAPYNGDLKAAL
-326 SDAEAGTVFWLGKKT
+326 TAATSGSVFWLGKKT
-341 YNITGLYGSARNTVE
+341 YNITGLYGVNRNTVE
-356 NITIVGAGMPQL
+356 NITIVGAGMPKL
-368 SSDKTRFIDGT
+368 SSDKRYLMDGT
-379 GTIIQGAIK
+379 GTIIQGTIK
-388 NQAIGF
+388 NQAKGF
-394 KIFNLGIDC
+394 KIFNLGIDV
-403 GNYVSQSVY
+403 GDYVSQNVY
-412 PTETYEDALQHYAVG
+412 PSVTYEDGLQHYGVG
-427 ANANLAIDNIKTLNA
+427 SNANIEINNVKLLNTVTDTA
-442 VGVVSKPGTHSILL
+442 KPGTHSLLL

-473 HGLTIKCQDLQ
+473 HGFTVKCHGLQ

-496 AFILKSDSGGAC
+496 AFIFKSDSGGAC
-508 TSNYMER
+508 ADNYMER
-515 ITAGLYYNADW
+515 IKVGLYDNTGW

-602 EHRIS
+602 EHMIS

-632 TKSGYALGSN
+632 TKSGYALGGN
-642 SLSHGVLFA
+642 SLSHGVIFA

-674 YINGTVLVSGMPTAK
+674 YVNGTVLFSGMPTAK

-696 WADTGAFDMNVTGK
+696 WGDTGAFDMNITGK

-719 RGSSAAAYNIISVCQ
+719 RGTSAAAYNIISVCQ

-745 VSAGSVMI
+745 VSAGSAMV

-766 VTGFA
+766 VAGFA

>member
-1 MTVSTEVSHND
+1 MTVSTEVDHNE
-12 YVGNGTTTVFP
+12 YTGNGVTTSFP
-23 YQFRIFK
+23 YTFRIFK
-30 QSDLT
+30 KSDL
-35 VSVTDPD
+35 VVQVV
-42 DDLTILRLDTDY
+42 DLNENITELILDTDY
-54 TVTGAGSYYGGTVV
+54 TVSGAGGYTGGNVV
-68 LPSALATN
+68 LAAPLN
-76 WKISIAREMPV
+76 NGYQISISRDLPV

-93 RNQGKFFAEVHENAF
+93 RNQGKFFAEVHEDAF

-113 LIQQCFGWLGLAL
+113 LIQQAISWLRLSL
-126 RKPSFI
+126 RKPSFV
-132 ANYYDALGNYIRN
+132 ANYYDALNNYIRN
-145 LHDPVR
+145 LRDPSL
-151 PQDAATKNYID
+151 PQDAATKNYVDSLANI
-162 VEISTVNADIESR
+162 NLSR
-175 SQKTLRVPENIPAL
+175 TLRTPEPIISL
-189 PSIPERRNKQVGFDN
+189 PGIDQRKNKIVAMDD
-204 SGNPVLLDPA
+204 SGNPLMVLPESGSAADVLIELAKPY
-214 ETGDLGYILIDS
+214 GY
-226 FEDGATITS
+226 T
-235 RYEAL
+235 Y
-240 HFETGGEYYRWDGEL
+240 
-255 PKVVPAGSTPE
+255 
-266 TTGGVGVGAWVSV
+266 
-279 GDASLRSNLAD
+279 
-290 PEGYQLI
+290 I
-297 GGLSEHYS
+297 GGLAEHFS
-305 LPAKFVVVD
+305 LPVKFVVVD
-314 NEPYNGDLKSAL
+314 NAPYNGDLKAAL
-326 SDAEAGTVFWLGKKT
+326 TAATSGSVFWLGKKT
-341 YNITGLYGSARNTVE
+341 YNITGLYGVNRNTVE
-356 NITIVGAGMPQL
+356 NITIVGAGMPKL
-368 SSDKTRFIDGT
+368 SSDKRYLMDGT
-379 GTIIQGAIK
+379 GTIIQGTIK
-388 NQAIGF
+388 NQAKGF
-394 KIFNLGIDC
+394 KIFNLGIDV
-403 GNYVSQSVY
+403 GDYVSQNVY
-412 PTETYEDALQHYAVG
+412 PSVTYEDGLQHYGVG
-427 ANANLAIDNIKTLNA
+427 SNANIEINNVKLLNTVTDTA
-442 VGVVSKPGTHSILL
+442 KPGTHSLLL

-473 HGLTIKCQDLQ
+473 HGFTVKCHGLQ

-496 AFILKSDSGGAC
+496 AFIFKSDSGGAC
-508 TSNYMER
+508 ADNYMER
-515 ITAGLYYNADW
+515 ITVGLYDNTGW

-602 EHRIS
+602 EHMIS
-607 GASGGIR
+607 RASGGIR

-632 TKSGYALGSN
+632 TKSGYALGGN
-642 SLSHGVLFA
+642 SLSHGVIFA

-674 YINGTVLVSGMPTAK
+674 YVNGTVLFSGMPTAK

-696 WADTGAFDMNVTGK
+696 WGDTGAFDMNITGK

-719 RGSSAAAYNIISVCQ
+719 RGTSAAAYNIISVCQ

-745 VSAGSVMI
+745 VSAGSAMV

-766 VTGFA
+766 VAGFA

>member
-1 MTVSTEVSHND
+1 MTVSTEVDHNE
-12 YVGNGTTTVFP
+12 YTGNGVTTSFP
-23 YQFRIFK
+23 YTFRIFK
-30 QSDLT
+30 KSDL
-35 VSVTDPD
+35 VVQVV
-42 DDLTILRLDTDY
+42 DLNENITELILNTDY
-54 TVTGAGSYYGGTVV
+54 TVSGAGGYTGGNVV
-68 LPSALATN
+68 LAAPLN
-76 WKISIAREMPV
+76 NGYQISISRDLPV

-93 RNQGKFFAEVHENAF
+93 RNQGKFFAEVHEDAF

-113 LIQQCFGWLGLAL
+113 LIQQAISWLRLSL
-126 RKPSFI
+126 RKPSFV
-132 ANYYDALGNYIRN
+132 ANYYDALNNYIRN
-145 LHDPVR
+145 LRDPSL
-151 PQDAATKNYID
+151 PQDAATKNYVDSLANI
-162 VEISTVNADIESR
+162 NLSR
-175 SQKTLRVPENIPAL
+175 TLRTPEPIISL
-189 PSIPERRNKQVGFDN
+189 PGIDQRKNKIVAMDD
-204 SGNPVLLDPA
+204 SGNPLMVLPESGSAADVLIELAKPY
-214 ETGDLGYILIDS
+214 GY
-226 FEDGATITS
+226 T
-235 RYEAL
+235 Y
-240 HFETGGEYYRWDGEL
+240 
-255 PKVVPAGSTPE
+255 
-266 TTGGVGVGAWVSV
+266 
-279 GDASLRSNLAD
+279 
-290 PEGYQLI
+290 I
-297 GGLSEHYS
+297 GGLAEHFS
-305 LPAKFVVVD
+305 LPVKFVVVD
-314 NEPYNGDLKSAL
+314 NAPYNGDLKAAL
-326 SDAEAGTVFWLGKKT
+326 TAATSGSVFWLGKKT
-341 YNITGLYGSARNTVE
+341 YNITGLYGVNRNTVE
-356 NITIVGAGMPQL
+356 NITIVGAGMPKL
-368 SSDKTRFIDGT
+368 SSDKRYLMDGT
-379 GTIIQGAIK
+379 GTIIQGTIK
-388 NQAIGF
+388 NQAKGF
-394 KIFNLGIDC
+394 KIFNLGIDV
-403 GNYVSQSVY
+403 GDYVSQNVY
-412 PTETYEDALQHYAVG
+412 PSVTYEDGLQHYGVG
-427 ANANLAIDNIKTLNA
+427 SNANIEINNVKLLNTVTDTA
-442 VGVVSKPGTHSILL
+442 KPGTHSLLL

-473 HGLTIKCQDLQ
+473 HGFTVKCHGLQ

-496 AFILKSDSGGAC
+496 AFIFKSDSGGAC
-508 TSNYMER
+508 ADNYMER
-515 ITAGLYYNADW
+515 ITVGLYDNTGW

-602 EHRIS
+602 EHMIS

-632 TKSGYALGSN
+632 TKSGYALGGN
-642 SLSHGVLFA
+642 SLSHGVIFA

-674 YINGTVLVSGMPTAK
+674 YVNGTVLFSGMPTAK

-696 WADTGAFDMNVTGK
+696 WGDTGAFDMNITGK

-719 RGSSAAAYNIISVCQ
+719 RGTSAAAYNIISVCQ

-745 VSAGSVMI
+745 VSAGSAMV

-766 VTGFA
+766 VAGFA

>member
-1 MTVSTEVSHND
+1 MTVSTEVDHNE
-12 YVGNGTTTVFP
+12 YTGNGVTTSFP
-23 YQFRIFK
+23 YTFRIFK
-30 QSDLT
+30 KSDL
-35 VSVTDPD
+35 VVQVV
-42 DDLTILRLDTDY
+42 DLNENITELILDTDY
-54 TVTGAGSYYGGTVV
+54 TVSGAGGYTGGNVV
-68 LPSALATN
+68 LAAPLN
-76 WKISIAREMPV
+76 NGYQISISRDLPV

-93 RNQGKFFAEVHENAF
+93 RNQGKFFAEVHEDAF

-113 LIQQCFGWLGLAL
+113 LIQQAISWLRLSL
-126 RKPSFI
+126 RKPSFV
-132 ANYYDALGNYIRN
+132 ANYYDALNNYIRN
-145 LHDPVR
+145 LRDPSL
-151 PQDAATKNYID
+151 PQDAATKNYVDSLANI
-162 VEISTVNADIESR
+162 NLSR
-175 SQKTLRVPENIPAL
+175 TLRTPEPIISL
-189 PSIPERRNKQVGFDN
+189 PGIDQRKNKIVAMDD
-204 SGNPVLLDPA
+204 SGNPLMVLPESGSAADVLIELAKPY
-214 ETGDLGYILIDS
+214 GY
-226 FEDGATITS
+226 T
-235 RYEAL
+235 Y
-240 HFETGGEYYRWDGEL
+240 
-255 PKVVPAGSTPE
+255 
-266 TTGGVGVGAWVSV
+266 
-279 GDASLRSNLAD
+279 
-290 PEGYQLI
+290 I
-297 GGLSEHYS
+297 GGLAEHFS
-305 LPAKFVVVD
+305 LPVKFVVVD
-314 NEPYNGDLKSAL
+314 NAPYNGDLKAAL
-326 SDAEAGTVFWLGKKT
+326 TAATSGSVFWLGKKT
-341 YNITGLYGSARNTVE
+341 YNITGLYGVNRNTVE
-356 NITIVGAGMPQL
+356 NITIVGAGMPKL
-368 SSDKTRFIDGT
+368 SSDKRYLMDGT
-379 GTIIQGAIK
+379 GTIIQGTIK
-388 NQAIGF
+388 NQAKGF
-394 KIFNLGIDC
+394 KIFNLGIDV
-403 GNYVSQSVY
+403 GDYVSQNVY
-412 PTETYEDALQHYAVG
+412 PSVTYEDGLQHYGVG
-427 ANANLAIDNIKTLNA
+427 SNANIEINNVKLLNTVTDTA
-442 VGVVSKPGTHSILL
+442 KPGTHSLLL

-473 HGLTIKCQDLQ
+473 HGFTVKCHGLQ

-496 AFILKSDSGGAC
+496 AFIFKSDSGWAC
-508 TSNYMER
+508 ADNYMER
-515 ITAGLYYNADW
+515 ITVGLYDNTGW

-632 TKSGYALGSN
+632 TKSGYALGGN
-642 SLSHGVLFA
+642 SLSHGVIFA

-674 YINGTVLVSGMPTAK
+674 YVNGTVLFSGMPTAK

-696 WADTGAFDMNVTGK
+696 WGDTGAFDMNITGK

-719 RGSSAAAYNIISVCQ
+719 RGTSAAAYNIISVCQ

-745 VSAGSVMI
+745 VSAGSAMV

-766 VTGFA
+766 VAGFS

>member
-1 MTVSTEVSHND
+1 MTVSTEVDHND
-12 YVGNGTTTVFP
+12 YIGNGVTTSFP
-23 YQFRIFK
+23 YTFRIFK
-30 QSDLT
+30 KSDL
-35 VSVTDPD
+35 VVQVA
-42 DDLTILRLDTDY
+42 DLSENITELVLDTDY
-54 TVTGAGSYYGGTVV
+54 TVTGAGEYTGGNVILSTP
-68 LPSALATN
+68 LTSGYQ
-76 WKISIAREMPV
+76 ISISRELPV
-87 TQETDL
+87 TQEIDF
-93 RNQGKFFAEVHENAF
+93 RNQGKFFAEVHEDGF

-113 LIQQCFGWLGLAL
+113 LIQQAISWLRLSL
-126 RKPSFI
+126 RKPSFV
-132 ANYYDALGNYIRN
+132 ANYYDALNNYIRN
-145 LHDPVR
+145 LRDPSL
-151 PQDAATKNYID
+151 PQDAATKNYVDSLANI
-162 VEISTVNADIESR
+162 NLSR
-175 SQKTLRVPENIPAL
+175 TLRTPEPIISL
-189 PSIPERRNKQVGFDN
+189 PGIDQRKNKIVAMDD
-204 SGNPVLLDPA
+204 SGNPLMVLPESGSAADVLIELAKPY
-214 ETGDLGYILIDS
+214 GY
-226 FEDGATITS
+226 T
-235 RYEAL
+235 Y
-240 HFETGGEYYRWDGEL
+240 
-255 PKVVPAGSTPE
+255 
-266 TTGGVGVGAWVSV
+266 
-279 GDASLRSNLAD
+279 
-290 PEGYQLI
+290 I
-297 GGLSEHYS
+297 GGLAEHYS
-305 LPAKFVVVD
+305 LPVKFVVVD
-314 NEPYNGDLKSAL
+314 NAPYNGDLKAAL
-326 SDAEAGTVFWLGKKT
+326 TAATPGSVFWLGKKT
-341 YNITGLYGSARNTVE
+341 HNITGLYGVNRNTVE

-368 SSDKTRFIDGT
+368 SSDKRYFIDGT
-379 GTIIQGAIK
+379 GTIIQGTIK
-388 NQAIGF
+388 NQAKGF
-394 KIFNLGIDC
+394 KIFNLGIDV
-403 GNYVSQSVY
+403 GDYVSQNVY
-412 PTETYEDALQHYAVG
+412 PSVTYEDGLQHYGVG
-427 ANANLAIDNIKTLNA
+427 SNANIEINNVKILNTVTDTA
-442 VGVVSKPGTHSILL
+442 KPGTHSLLL

-473 HGLTIKCQDLQ
+473 HGFTVKCHGLQ

-496 AFILKSDSGGAC
+496 AFIFKSDSGGAC
-508 TSNYMER
+508 ADNYMER
-515 ITAGLYYNADW
+515 ITVGLYDNTGW

-632 TKSGYALGSN
+632 TKSGYALGGN
-642 SLSHGVLFA
+642 SLSHGVIFA
-651 NENGEAGVDYLGGLG
+651 NENREAGVDYLGGLG

-674 YINGTVLVSGMPTAK
+674 YVNGTVLFSGMPTAK

-696 WADTGAFDMNVTGK
+696 WGDTGAFDMNITGK

-719 RGSSAAAYNIISVCQ
+719 RGTSAAAYNIISVCQ

-745 VSAGSVMI
+745 VSAGSVMV

-766 VTGFA
+766 VAGFA